1 MEPDDP
7 TSPLAPA
14 ARAAQAAD
22 FSTLFDFLPIGAYR
36 SSPDGRQIRANPAQ
50 VRLNGYTRE
59 EELLAAMQDIGRDWY
74 VDPARR
80 AAFRALLEAQG
91 YVRGFISEVYRH
103 STGER
108 IWVSENAHVVRDATG
123 AIQFYEGT
131 VEDITERVRAEAHLR
146 RHDEIWKLALEST
159 GDGVWDWNLADHVVQ
174 MSRRCMEMYGFTHH
188 DERLSPQGMDLRT
201 HPDDKTQMLRDR
213 QAHLDGHAPSY
224 VNEHRV
230 LCADGSWKWILT
242 RGMVISRDAQG
253 RALRMVGTHTD
264 ITQRK
269 EAEALI
275 WHQANF
281 DALTGLPNRRMLR
294 DRLGQ
299 HMLRCD
305 RERLQLALLFI
316 DLDHFKAV
324 NDTLGHQG
332 GDRLLVEAANRLGRC
347 VRASDTVARMGG
359 DEFTVVLPELHDA
372 REVERIVQA
381 ILREMARAFHFD
393 DEVAFVTA
401 SIGITFYPGDG
412 QSVDDLLRQA
422 DQALYVAKDGGRN
435 RFGYFT
441 PALQEGAQLRARV
454 ANDLHGAL
462 PARQFSVEY
471 QPIVA
476 LASGDVH
483 MAEALL
489 RWHHPRRGRMAP
501 VDFVPIAESNGMIIQ
516 IGEWVFREA
525 ARQTQL
531 WRARLDP
538 RFQISVNKSPV
549 QFHRADEDR
558 AQWLRELAALR
569 LPRHALTVEI
579 TESLLLDP
587 SANVADHLLALRG
600 AGIGVSLDDF
610 GTGYSSLAYL
620 QRYDIDFI
628 KIDKSFVAGLAAG
641 SNDLALCKAMI
652 VMAHQLGIAVIAEGV
667 ETAAQRELLHEAGCD
682 YGQGYLFAQAMPAAQ
697 FEAWFSQPRA

>member
-1 MEPDDP
+1 M
-7 TSPLAPA
+7 PA
-14 ARAAQAAD
+14 ATPAQAAD

-50 VRLNGYTRE
+50 VRLNGYAHE
-59 EELLAAMQDIGRDWY
+59 AELLAVMQDIGRDWY
-74 VDPARR
+74 VDPTRR
-80 AAFRALLEAQG
+80 ATFRALLDGQG
-91 YVRGFISEVYRH
+91 YVRGFVSEVYRH
-103 STGER
+103 KTGER
-108 IWVSENAHVVRDATG
+108 IWVSENAHVVRDAEG
-123 AIQFYEGT
+123 SIQFYEGT
-131 VEDITERVRAEAHLR
+131 VEDITERVRAEAELR
-146 RHDEIWKLALEST
+146 QRDEIWKLALEST
-159 GDGVWDWNLADHVVQ
+159 GDGVWDWNLAEGLAQ
-174 MSRRCMEMYGFTHH
+174 LSRRCLEMYGFAE
-188 DERLSPQGMDLRT
+188 DDPRLSPRGMDQRT
-201 HPDDKTQMLRDR
+201 HPDDKAQMLRDR
-213 QAHLDGHAPSY
+213 QAHLDGSAPSY

-242 RGMVISRDAQG
+242 RGMVIGRDAQG
-253 RALRMVGTHTD
+253 RPLRMVGTHTD

-269 EAEALI
+269 KAEALI

-305 RERLQLALLFI
+305 RERRQLALLFI

-324 NDTLGHQG
+324 NDTLGHEG
-332 GDRLLVEAANRLGRC
+332 GDRLLIEAAQRLGSC

-381 ILREMARAFHFD
+381 ILREMARAFHIG
-393 DEVAFVTA
+393 DEAAFVTA

-476 LASGDVH
+476 LASGAVH

-489 RWHHPRRGRMAP
+489 RWSHPQRGRMAP
-501 VDFVPIAESNGMIIQ
+501 VDFVPIAEANGMIVQ

-531 WRARLDP
+531 WRARLDA

-558 AQWLRELAALR
+558 TQWLRELSAWQ
-569 LPRHALTVEI
+569 LPRHALAVEI

-587 SANVADHLLALRG
+587 SANVADHLMALRE
-600 AGIGVSLDDF
+600 AGISVSLDDF
-610 GTGYSSLAYL
+610 GTGYCSLAYL

-628 KIDKSFVAGLAAG
+628 KIDKSFVGGLAPR

-667 ETAAQRELLHEAGCD
+667 ETPAQRDLLLEAGCD
-682 YGQGYLFAQAMPAAQ
+682 YAQGYLFAQAMPAEQ

>member
-1 MEPDDP
+1 
-7 TSPLAPA
+7 
-14 ARAAQAAD
+14 
-22 FSTLFDFLPIGAYR
+22 
-36 SSPDGRQIRANPAQ
+36 

-59 EELLAAMQDIGRDWY
+59 DELLAAMQDIGRDWY
-74 VDPARR
+74 VDPTRR
-80 AAFRALLEAQG
+80 AAFSALLEDQG
-91 YVRGFISEVYRH
+91 YVRGFVSEVYSHR
-103 STGER
+103 TGER

-131 VEDITERVRAEAHLR
+131 VEDITERVRAEAELR

-159 GDGVWDWNLADHVVQ
+159 GDGVWDWNLADNVAQ
-174 MSRRCMEMYGFTHH
+174 MSRRCMEMYGFSAY
-188 DERLSPQGMDLRT
+188 DERLSPLGMDLRT
-201 HPDDKTQMLRDR
+201 HPDDKAQMLRDR
-213 QAHLDGHAPSY
+213 QAHLDGHTPSY

-253 RALRMVGTHTD
+253 RPLRMVGTHTD

-332 GDRLLVEAANRLGRC
+332 GDRLLVEAANRIGRC

-372 REVERIVQA
+372 REVERIVQS
-381 ILREMARAFHFD
+381 ILREMARAFHFG

-454 ANDLHGAL
+454 ANDLHSAL

-476 LASGDVH
+476 LASGEVH

-489 RWHHPRRGRMAP
+489 RWRHPRHGRMAP
-501 VDFVPIAESNGMIIQ
+501 VDFVPIAEANGMIIQ

-558 AQWLRELAALR
+558 EQWLRELAALR

-587 SANVADHLLALRG
+587 SANVADHLMALRD

-620 QRYDIDFI
+620 QRYDIDYI
-628 KIDKSFVAGLAAG
+628 KIDKSFVRGLAAG
-641 SNDLALCKAMI
+641 SNDLVLCKAMI

-667 ETAAQRELLHEAGCD
+667 ETPTQRALLQEAGCD
-682 YGQGYLFAQAMPAAQ
+682 YAQGYLFAQAMPAEE
-697 FEAWFSQPRA
+697 FEAWFSQPQPRA